1 MLFSPEYPTKVIFVN
16 ASGRGPQ
23 ITAEE
28 AAELERARERMLAR
42 HKLIEGMIR
51 NNELQLKNES
61 ARGGAEIELECA
73 RRDVAKG
80 DAGTAAQAELERATA
95 RLQALQEFCEQQDVI
110 GVHLGV
116 RRHLRLAVVVVGDGV
131 VRLGDPDVRVGALAE
146 LAAHHEGEHAR
157 IVRLVREGEQ
167 VEHQ

>member
-1 MLFSPEYPTKVIFVN
+1 MLQKESILCPGYQTKVITLN

-23 ITAEE
+23 ISAEE

-73 RRDVAKG
+73 RRDVAQG
-80 DAGTAAQAELERATA
+80 VAGAAAQAELERVTM
-95 RLQALQEFCEQQDVI
+95 RLRELQE
-110 GVHLGV
+110 
-116 RRHLRLAVVVVGDGV
+116 
-131 VRLGDPDVRVGALAE
+131 
-146 LAAHHEGEHAR
+146 EHQ
-157 IVRLVREGEQ
+157 RLVAEREWLNASLLEFESGPSAE
-167 VEHQ
+167 EHQRSGHS

>member
-1 MLFSPEYPTKVIFVN
+1 MLSFIPEYRTRVMRVTN

-51 NNELQLKNES
+51 NNEMQLKNES

-73 RRDVAKG
+73 RRDVAQG
-80 DAGTAAQAELERATA
+80 VAGAGAQAELERATA
-95 RLQALQEFCEQQDVI
+95 RLQTLQ
-110 GVHLGV
+110 
-116 RRHLRLAVVVVGDGV
+116 
-131 VRLGDPDVRVGALAE
+131 AE
-146 LAAHHEGEHAR
+146 HQ
-157 IVRLVREGEQ
+157 RLVAERAWANPLLLECESGPSANDLRR
-167 VEHQ
+167 